1 MDKTLLQLFNQNK
14 QLQEWQ
20 DKTGLLGRQLVM
32 GLSGA
37 SKSLAIAGNF
47 LANQGKLVILTASQ
61 NEAEN
66 LA

>member
-47 LANQGKLVILTASQ
+47 FSQ
-61 NEAEN
+61 SR
-66 LA
+66 